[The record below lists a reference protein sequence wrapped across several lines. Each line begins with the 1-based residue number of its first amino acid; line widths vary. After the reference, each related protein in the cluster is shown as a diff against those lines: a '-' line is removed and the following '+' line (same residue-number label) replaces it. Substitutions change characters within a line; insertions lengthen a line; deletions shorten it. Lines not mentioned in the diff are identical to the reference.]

1 MASLTVTYLFCR
13 LLQSD
18 VCHRTKDLINA
29 SPFESCNWLRLHWQT
44 ITKSFLP
51 ATGWQGVRKL
61 MNQKFDLTVLTKG
74 DICNKQPISQRPFV
88 AHLIDRLSNPSLATL
103 TRHGRSGV
111 EFVQML
117 ERVCESL
124 EGGVVF

>member
-29 SPFESCNWLRLHWQT
+29 SPFQPCNWLQVHWQT

-51 ATGWQGVRKL
+51 SIGWQGVWKL
-61 MNQKFDLTVLTKG
+61 MNQKFDLLTKD
-74 DICNKQPISQRPFV
+74 DI
-88 AHLIDRLSNPSLATL
+88 
-103 TRHGRSGV
+103 
-111 EFVQML
+111 
-117 ERVCESL
+117 
-124 EGGVVF
+124 